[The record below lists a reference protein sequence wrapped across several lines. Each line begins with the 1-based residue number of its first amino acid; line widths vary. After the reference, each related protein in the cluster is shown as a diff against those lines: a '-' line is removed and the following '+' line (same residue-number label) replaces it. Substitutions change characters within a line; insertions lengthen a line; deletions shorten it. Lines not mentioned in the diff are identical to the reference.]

1 MDKLLKVAVI
11 TWVAFLALLAGMLL
25 TANRQEAGADAT
37 TSLPAYDAGS
47 GGGRDTWIP
56 LGLWRT
62 EEHTDR
68 GVLREAGPESGQ
80 CNCLYQG
87 VRGGEGRGEDPDEDA
102 LITAALEEQGYFR
115 ADVPLDYELQDV
127 LHTAA
132 EANGV
137 PYHVALGL
145 IYVESRFDPEAV
157 SPAGCR
163 GLCQLHP
170 RYFPADL
177 TPAEN
182 IEAGMEYLGSLI
194 ERCGDLSAALTAY
207 HAGSDT
213 GDRAYADQ
221 VMRAAEVWDAQMHTE
236 AESFGGEILQKEA
249 GI

>member
-1 MDKLLKVAVI
+1 MMDKLLKVAVI
-11 TWVAFLALLAGMLL
+11 TWAAFLVLLAGMLL
-25 TANRQEAGADAT
+25 TANRQEAGADADK
-37 TSLPAYDAGS
+37 SLSAYGTGS
-47 GGGRDTWIP
+47 VGGRDTWIP

-62 EEHTDR
+62 AEHTGR
-68 GVLREAGPESGQ
+68 GTQRVASTESGQ
-80 CNCLYQG
+80 GNFLHDS
-87 VRGGEGRGEDPDEDA
+87 VRCRDRRGEDPDEDA

-132 EANGV
+132 QANGV

-177 TPAEN
+177 TTTEN

-194 ERCGDLSAALTAY
+194 ERYGDLSAALCSY
-207 HAGSDT
+207 HDGHDT
-213 GDRAYADQ
+213 GRRGYSNA
-221 VMRAAEVWDAQMHTE
+221 VLEV
-236 AESFGGEILQKEA
+236 A
-249 GI
+249 GRWK

>member
-11 TWVAFLALLAGMLL
+11 TWATFLILLAGMLL
-25 TANRQEAGADAT
+25 TTQAAEPETFAAPVKVDRPMPT
-37 TSLPAYDAGS
+37 T
-47 GGGRDTWIP
+47 I
-56 LGLWRT
+56 
-62 EEHTDR
+62 
-68 GVLREAGPESGQ
+68 
-80 CNCLYQG
+80 
-87 VRGGEGRGEDPDEDA
+87 GEDPDEDA

-194 ERCGDLSAALTAY
+194 ERYGDLSAALCSY
-207 HAGSDT
+207 HDGHDT
-213 GDRAYADQ
+213 GRRGYSNA
-221 VMRAAEVWDAQMHTE
+221 VLEAAEKWQ
-236 AESFGGEILQKEA
+236 
-249 GI
+249 

>member
-1 MDKLLKVAVI
+1 MDKLLKVTVI
-11 TWVAFLALLAGMLL
+11 TWAAFLILLAGMLL
-25 TANRQEAGADAT
+25 TTQAAEPEPFSAA
-37 TSLPAYDAGS
+37 PVKV
-47 GGGRDTWIP
+47 
-56 LGLWRT
+56 
-62 EEHTDR
+62 DR
-68 GVLREAGPESGQ
+68 PEPS
-80 CNCLYQG
+80 
-87 VRGGEGRGEDPDEDA
+87 VVVDEDPDEDA

-115 ADVPLDYELQDV
+115 ADVPLEYELQDV

>member
-1 MDKLLKVAVI
+1 MMDKLLKVAVI
-11 TWVAFLALLAGMLL
+11 AWVALLACMLL

-47 GGGRDTWIP
+47 GSGRDARIP

-62 EEHTDR
+62 AEHTGR
-68 GVLREAGPESGQ
+68 GVQREASPESGQ

-87 VRGGEGRGEDPDEDA
+87 VRGGDGIGEDPDEDA
-102 LITAALEEQGYFR
+102 LITAALEAQGYFR
-115 ADVPLDYELQDV
+115 ADVPLEYELQDV

-157 SPAGCR
+157 SPAGCY
-163 GLCQLHP
+163 GLAQLNP
-170 RYFPADL
+170 RYFQSGL
-177 TPAEN
+177 SPAEN

-194 ERCGDLSAALTAY
+194 ERYGDLSAALCGY
-207 HAGSDT
+207 HDGHDT
-213 GDRAYADQ
+213 GRRGYSNA
-221 VMRAAEVWDAQMHTE
+221 VLEAAECW
-236 AESFGGEILQKEA
+236 K
-249 GI
+249 